1 MTPEVLREF
10 RRKQAE
16 AELQF
21 DSAQDETDHGV
32 VARPVVE
39 EKVLDDN
46 DDCGEAARKEGDARA
61 GNTPPPIKRKYAC
74 GAWII
79 PFSMG
84 IVAAM
89 VAQLVVSTFL

>member
-1 MTPEVLREF
+1 MLREF

-39 EKVLDDN
+39 KKALDDN
-46 DDCGEAARKEGDARA
+46 DDDCGKAAHKGDARA
-61 GNTPPPIKRKYAC
+61 ENTPPPIKGKFAC
-74 GAWII
+74 GTWII

-89 VAQLVVSTFL
+89 VAQLAVSTLL

>member
-1 MTPEVLREF
+1 MLREF

-46 DDCGEAARKEGDARA
+46 DDCGKAGHKEGNAHA
-61 GNTPPPIKRKYAC
+61 ENTPAPTKRKFAC
-74 GAWII
+74 GAWMI